1 MAEPAG
7 TKPIEEKHRIDEH
20 KLEGFM
26 AEHVEGFSGPIT
38 VRQFQGGQ
46 SCPTYRVET
55 PNAAYVVR
63 RKPPGKLLPS
73 AHAVDREY
81 RVMSALSEAGFAVP
95 KTYAFS
101 DDESIL
107 GTMFYV
113 MGFVP
118 GRVFWDPSMPDLTP
132 DQRAEAYDS
141 MVKTLATLHSYKV
154 SDLGLEDFGRPGNY
168 FARQISRWGKQ
179 YKASETEQIAEMD
192 RLIELLPEINPT
204 DDTAILVHGDYSPH
218 NILFHPTEPRVA
230 AVLDWEIS
238 TLGHPLGDLTYNM
251 MIWYAPQTPGAEGG
265 MGNLSGLDLGS
276 LGIPTEQEYLEAYCR
291 YAGIEKAPDMA
302 FFRAYNLFRS
312 ACILQGIIGRVRD
325 GTAANPDAP
334 RLAARIRPL
343 AEAAWAAAEK
353 VER

>member
-1 MAEPAG
+1 MAEPAE
-7 TKPIEEKHRIDEH
+7 TKPVAEGHRIDESR
-20 KLEGFM
+20 LRAFMEAEVAGF
-26 AEHVEGFSGPIT
+26 AGPMT

-55 PNAAYVVR
+55 PGAAYVVR

-81 RVMSALSEAGFAVP
+81 RVMSALSKAGFAVP
-95 KTYAFS
+95 RTYAFS
-101 DDESIL
+101 ADESIL

-113 MGFVP
+113 MEYVP
-118 GRVFWDPSMPDLTP
+118 GRVFWDPSMPDLSR
-132 DQRAEAYDS
+132 DQRAAAYDS
-141 MVKTLATLHSYKV
+141 MVRTLAQLHGYSV
-154 SDLGLEDFGRPGNY
+154 AALGLQDFGRPGNY

-179 YKASETEQIAEMD
+179 YKSSETEKIDEMD
-192 RLIELLPEINPT
+192 RLIELLPAINPT

-218 NILFHPTEPRVA
+218 NILFHPTEPKVA

-251 MIWYAPQTPGAEGG
+251 MIWYAPRTPGAEGG
-265 MGNLSGLDLGS
+265 MGNLTGLDLPK
-276 LGIPTEQEYLEAYCR
+276 LGIPTQAEYLAAYCR
-291 YAGIEKAPDMA
+291 HAGREIPDMA

-343 AEAAWAAAEK
+343 AEAAWAAAQQ
-353 VER
+353 VRI